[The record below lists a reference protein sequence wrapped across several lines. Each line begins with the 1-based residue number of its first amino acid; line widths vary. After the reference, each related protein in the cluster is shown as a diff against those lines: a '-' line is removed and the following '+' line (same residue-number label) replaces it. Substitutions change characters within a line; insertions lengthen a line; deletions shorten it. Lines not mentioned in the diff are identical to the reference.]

1 MLVFVRRNI
10 AFEKRGKIHVA
21 CKERNK
27 RVTIMEGAC
36 LFENASGLGWK
47 VSVGK

>member
-1 MLVFVRRNI
+1 MLAFVRRNI

-27 RVTIMEGAC
+27 KSHNNGRGVFI
-36 LFENASGLGWK
+36 
-47 VSVGK
+47 